1 MKKVFLLLF
10 AAASIC
16 VNVSAQRYLTPQF
29 TDVTVQSNVIYGQN
43 FTALTLATIKH
54 TSRQPLAC
62 DVYTPKGDTVK
73 SRPIAIFVSG
83 GNFLPGFVVNR
94 PTGSKTDSAVVEA
107 CVRFAKLGYTAVAA
121 DYRTGWDPTNSSQ
134 TARVYTLINASYR
147 GLQDL
152 RSCIRYFKANASN
165 FAVDTNRVAVLGF
178 STGGY
183 VVLGTAGV
191 DAYTKIVTTKYPAGK
206 FTVPVSA
213 TQAIPM
219 IIEGDNGDIEAK
231 TLALAP
237 AASANP
243 VSPWPAGDTMCVP
256 NTPGPSSKF
265 QLAVNF
271 GGATGDLTWLDK
283 NTPPIISIQPP
294 TDPYAP
300 YVSYVLQ
307 VPIGG
312 GRSLPVVEV
321 QGGYLI
327 QKTLDS
333 LGVTDAWK
341 KLTAQYDPY
350 KTLVG
355 PRNAAAS
362 SSVTASAYFPPIT
375 GISPPGLFP
384 IMGRFTNDSGPWEW
398 WSFDN
403 ATGGNDSTNISGNG
417 NMSLARAKY
426 PATADNKLATAEA
439 ARTARIYIDSMV
451 QFIAP
456 RACITL
462 KLPCAALVTGT
473 QDFLSNDTKLAIYP
487 NPTFA
492 SVTFQ
497 SEVSNR
503 MQTIELYDLSG
514 RSVRTIS
521 KINSDTYTINRE
533 GLAQGM
539 YIAKVQFDGGLLTR
553 KLVFQD

>member
-1 MKKVFLLLF
+1 MKKIFLLLF
-10 AAASIC
+10 VAASTYL
-16 VNVSAQRYLTPQF
+16 NVSAQRYLTPQF
-29 TDVTVQSNVIYGQN
+29 TGVTVQSNVIYGQN
-43 FTALTLATIKH
+43 FTALTLATTKH

-62 DVYTPKGDTVK
+62 DVYTPTGDTAT

-83 GNFLPGFVVNR
+83 GNFLPGFAVNR
-94 PTGSKTDSAVVEA
+94 PTGSKKDSAVVEA

-152 RSCIRYFKANASN
+152 RSCIRYFKANATTY
-165 FAVDTNRVAVLGF
+165 AVDTNRVAVMGF

-191 DAYTKIVTTKYPAGK
+191 DNYTKIVTTKYGPGK
-206 FTVPVSA
+206 FTVPISA
-213 TQAIPM
+213 TTAIPM
-219 IIEGDNGDIEAK
+219 VIEGDNGDIEAK

-237 AASANP
+237 AATANP

-271 GGATGDLTWLDK
+271 GGAVGDLTWIDK
-283 NTPPIISIQPP
+283 NTPPIITVQPP

-300 YVSYVLQ
+300 YLSYVLQ
-307 VPIGG
+307 VPIGSG
-312 GRSLPVVEV
+312 KSLPVIEV

-350 KTLVG
+350 KPLTAA
-355 PRNAAAS
+355 RNTAAS
-362 SSVTASAYFPPIT
+362 ASVTASAYFPPVI
-375 GISPPGLFP
+375 GIAPPGLFP
-384 IMGRFTNDSGPWEW
+384 IMGRFTEDSGPWEW

-403 ATGGNDSTNISGNG
+403 PTGGSDSTNISGNG
-417 NMSLARAKY
+417 NMRLARAKY
-426 PATADNKLATAEA
+426 PAAADNKLATAEA
-439 ARTARIYIDSMV
+439 ARTARIYIDSLV
-451 QFIAP
+451 QFVAP

-462 KLPCAALVTGT
+462 KLPCASLVTGT

-503 MQTIELYDLSG
+503 MQTIELYDLAG